1 VTAYLSLDD
10 LLVIA
15 EMLGVPA
22 VRDIGLLDAAAHRP
36 RAAPLGD
43 DAYPDLDTKAAA
55 LLESLARNHALV
67 EGNQRLGWTAVV
79 VFYRL
84 NGYRITAPEDDA
96 YALVIAVASG
106 AAELGVSS
114 PALARWRTPAWA
126 ESADGPGDAPRI
138 RAAEPS

>member
-1 VTAYLSLDD
+1 MTAYLSLDD

-36 RAAPLGD
+36 RAAALGD

-55 LLESLARNHALV
+55 LLESLVRNHALV
-67 EGNQRLGWTAVV
+67 DGNTRLGWTAVV

-84 NGYRITAPEDDA
+84 NGYRVIAPEDDA
-96 YALVIAVASG
+96 YDLVIAVASG
-106 AAELGVSS
+106 EAGLDVIG
-114 PALARWRTPAWA
+114 PALARWRRPA
-126 ESADGPGDAPRI
+126 
-138 RAAEPS
+138 

>member
-1 VTAYLSLDD
+1 MTAYLSLDD

-15 EMLGVPA
+15 EMLGVPT

-55 LLESLARNHALV
+55 LLESLVLNHALV
-67 EGNQRLGWTAVV
+67 DGNKRLGWTAVV

-84 NGYRITAPEDDA
+84 NGRRITAPEDDA
-96 YALVIAVASG
+96 YDLVITVASG
-106 AAELGVSS
+106 RAGLDVIG
-114 PALARWRTPAWA
+114 PALARWRTQA
-126 ESADGPGDAPRI
+126 
-138 RAAEPS
+138 